1 MATSRNEITLPEPP
15 TTVFAVLDD
24 ALAYPR
30 WVVGAR
36 RIRGVDAS
44 WPLPGASFHH
54 AVGTAAL
61 ELHDRTTVIER
72 EPPERMRLRVRFRPT
87 GVATVSITV
96 TPEDTGSRV
105 VLEETP
111 ESGPA
116 ARIPRALVAAALW
129 VRNAESL
136 RRLRREVRR
145 RAHLLT

>member
-1 MATSRNEITLPEPP
+1 MATTRNEITVPEPP
-15 TTVFAVLDD
+15 AAVFAVFDD

-30 WVVGAR
+30 WVVGTR
-36 RIRGVDAS
+36 RVRGVDPT

-54 AVGTAAL
+54 AVGTRAL
-61 ELHDRTTVIER
+61 ELHDLTTVLER
-72 EPPERMRLRVRFRPT
+72 AAPERLVLRVRFRPT
-87 GVATVSITV
+87 GVATVSLTV
-96 TPEDTGSRV
+96 TPEGTGSRV

-116 ARIPRALVAAALW
+116 AAIPRPLVAFLLW